1 MDNIKRK
8 IQDISI
14 GKRLM
19 YGFLGILSI
28 FLITST
34 LNIIGVGNI
43 RLHFSEF
50 YERPYHNSVA
60 AMSMRSVFNGIERR
74 TIEYVYELA
83 PNEEIEQ
90 YFDKQ
95 LNILN
100 NNLTIFEE
108 RFKDSTV
115 MVSQLKEFTTQAERI
130 RQEIVSLKDQGEDE
144 RAKQLLKNDY
154 KVEMQNARDIAN
166 QIYDIA
172 AQNAVT
178 FYKNGERSIGL
189 VNTIIVIAIILGT
202 VSVLFIARYLT
213 RSIEKPLKE
222 VEKAANN
229 LSKGML
235 DIQIEYEGK
244 DEVGELANS
253 MKCTIDTLNLYINDI
268 STYLGDMAEGNLT
281 REIDIEY
288 IGSFSPIKQAL
299 IQISDKL
306 NHTLRNI
313 NQSADEVRYGS
324 GDIAK
329 GATELAQGAMEQ
341 TSIIEEFIASTEEIT
356 RHISET
362 LEKVNET
369 SEISKEAKQQANK
382 GTQVMED
389 MLISMNDISKS
400 SIDIAEVL
408 RSIDAIASQT
418 NLLALNAAIESA
430 RAGEAG
436 KGFAVVASEIRDLAN
451 RSSDTV
457 KEIEKM
463 IQTSLQNVARGQD
476 MAYQAVEVLKKIVG
490 SVEKTTEIAGEL
502 LDNSSQQKESI
513 EELMKGTQQISAV
526 VEMNSEIG
534 RAHV

>member
-1 MDNIKRK
+1 
-8 IQDISI
+8 
-14 GKRLM
+14 
-19 YGFLGILSI
+19 
-28 FLITST
+28 
-34 LNIIGVGNI
+34 
-43 RLHFSEF
+43 
-50 YERPYHNSVA
+50 
-60 AMSMRSVFNGIERR
+60 
-74 TIEYVYELA
+74 
-83 PNEEIEQ
+83 
-90 YFDKQ
+90 
-95 LNILN
+95 
-100 NNLTIFEE
+100 
-108 RFKDSTV
+108 
-115 MVSQLKEFTTQAERI
+115 MVNQLKELTIQAEKI
-130 RQEIVSLKDQGEDE
+130 RKEIVSLKEQGEDE
-144 RAKQLLKNDY
+144 RAKQVLKNDY
-154 KVEMQNARDIAN
+154 KVEMQNAKDIAN

-172 AQNAVT
+172 VKNAAT
-178 FYKNGERSIGL
+178 FYKNGKRSIGL

-202 VSVLFIARYLT
+202 ISVLFIARYLT
-213 RSIEKPLKE
+213 KSIEKPLKE

-288 IGSFSPIKQAL
+288 IGNFRPIKQAL

-306 NHTLRNI
+306 NHTLGNI
-313 NQSADEVRYGS
+313 NQSAEEVRCGS

-329 GATELAQGAMEQ
+329 GANELAQGAMEQ

-356 RHISET
+356 KHISET
-362 LEKVNET
+362 LGKVNET
-369 SEISKEAKQQANK
+369 SEISKEAKQQASK

-389 MLISMNDISKS
+389 MLVSMNDISKS

-408 RSIDAIASQT
+408 RSIDSIASQT

-436 KGFAVVASEIRDLAN
+436 KGFSVVASEIRDLAN

-463 IQTSLQNVARGQD
+463 IQTSLQNAARGQD

-502 LDNSSQQKESI
+502 LDNSTHQKESI
-513 EELMKGTQQISAV
+513 EELMKGTQQIAAV
-526 VEMNSEIG
+526 VEMNSATSQESAAVSEDLAREAENLKKLIQYFKLKETI
-534 RAHV
+534 